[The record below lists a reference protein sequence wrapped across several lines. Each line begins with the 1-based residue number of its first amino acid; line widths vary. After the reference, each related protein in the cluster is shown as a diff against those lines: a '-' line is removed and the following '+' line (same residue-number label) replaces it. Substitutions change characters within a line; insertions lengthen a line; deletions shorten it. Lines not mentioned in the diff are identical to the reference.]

1 MDFISNK
8 RLIFLFIVIAIVF
21 GFIGGY
27 VANTER
33 VAPTFFAGA
42 DKNSNLDLKTS
53 AAPLVVPKSSLV
65 QEEAIINI
73 VKKYSPAVVS
83 VIVSKDV
90 PVLEQCSVSPFGN
103 DPFFKQ
109 FFGDI
114 QIPAQCQKGTKLQEV
129 GGGSGFIISSDGLI
143 LTNKHVVADAK
154 AEYTVLTNDEKKYTA
169 QVLARDPLK
178 DLAIIKIEASNLPT
192 VTLGDSSS
200 INVGQTAIAIGNALG
215 EFRNTISVGII
226 SGLAR
231 TIVASG
237 GGVSEEL
244 RNIIQTDAAINSG
257 NSGGPLLNLKG
268 EVIGVNVA
276 VAQGAQGISFALP
289 INEAK
294 KAVQGVR
301 SQGKIVY
308 PFLGIKFAT
317 ITENV
322 QKANNLPVSEG
333 AWLKASNSESPIVK
347 DSPADKAGLEAG
359 NIITE
364 VNGEKLTA
372 KNPLSDVIQKY
383 SVGDTI
389 NLKVLRGDQTLTIP
403 VKLEERKFK

>member
-1 MDFISNK
+1 MFNSTPKSI
-8 RLIFLFIVIAIVF
+8 LVLVAIAIVS

-27 VANTER
+27 VANNAST
-33 VAPTFFAGA
+33 APALFVGA
-42 DKNSNLDLKTS
+42 DKNNNLDLKTS
-53 AAPLVVPKSSLV
+53 AAPLAVPKASLA
-65 QEEAIINI
+65 QEEAVINI

-90 PVLEQCSVSPFGN
+90 PVLEKCSVSPFGN

-114 QIPAQCQKGTKLQEV
+114 QIQPQCQKGTKLKEV
-129 GGGSGFIISSDGLI
+129 GGGI
-143 LTNKHVVADAK
+143 
-154 AEYTVLTNDEKKYTA
+154 
-169 QVLARDPLK
+169 
-178 DLAIIKIEASNLPT
+178 
-192 VTLGDSSS
+192 
-200 INVGQTAIAIGNALG
+200 
-215 EFRNTISVGII
+215 
-226 SGLAR
+226 
-231 TIVASG
+231 
-237 GGVSEEL
+237 SEEL

-276 VAQGAQGISFALP
+276 MAQDAQGISFALP

-294 KAVQGVR
+294 KAVQGVK

-317 ITENV
+317 ITESV

-333 AWLKASNSESPIVK
+333 AWLKASNGESSIVK
-347 DSPADKAGLEAG
+347 DSPADKAGLKAG

-364 VNGEKLTA
+364 VNGEKLTT
-372 KNPLSDVIQKY
+372 KNLLSDVIQKFN
-383 SVGDTI
+383 VGETI
-389 NLKVLRGDQTLTIP
+389 NLKVLRGEQTITIP
-403 VKLEERKFK
+403 VKLEERKF